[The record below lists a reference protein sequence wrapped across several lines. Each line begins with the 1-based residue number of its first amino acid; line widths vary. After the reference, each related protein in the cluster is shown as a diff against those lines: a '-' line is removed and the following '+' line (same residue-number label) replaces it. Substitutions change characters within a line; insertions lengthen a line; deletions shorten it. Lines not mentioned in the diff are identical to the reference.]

1 MHLLG
6 MLPSHACGVPSLLHP
21 RNVFVLEENAVRLL
35 SLAVLPLYLFLGEG
49 HHLHLPQGFLAH
61 VLEGM
66 MKLHRFCSFREARLL
81 LRLYLLRLVPLLAD
95 LSIQNTSLNVFVGSS
110 SREIF
115 ASFLRKRGGSL
126 HRPRVELSKRYQ
138 TLFGLKRCILKD

>member
-1 MHLLG
+1 
-6 MLPSHACGVPSLLHP
+6 MLPSHACRVPSLLHP
-21 RNVFVLEENAVRLL
+21 RNVFVLEEYAVRLL
-35 SLAVLPLYLFLGEG
+35 SLAVLPLYFLLGEG
-49 HHLHLPQGFLAH
+49 HHLHLPQGFLPH

-66 MKLHRFCSFREARLL
+66 MELHGFCSFCEARLL

-115 ASFLRKRGGSL
+115 ASFLRKRRRCL
-126 HRPRVELSKRYQ
+126 H
-138 TLFGLKRCILKD
+138 